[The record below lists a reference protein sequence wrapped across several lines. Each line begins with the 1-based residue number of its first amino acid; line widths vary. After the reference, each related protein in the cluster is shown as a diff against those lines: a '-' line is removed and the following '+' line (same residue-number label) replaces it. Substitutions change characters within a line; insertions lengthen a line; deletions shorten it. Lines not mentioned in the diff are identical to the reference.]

1 VTEPTVLE
9 RLARVSARIAATGRN
24 PDEVAIVAVTK
35 GFGVDVCREALAS
48 GLRVLGENRV
58 QEALQKMDAMAA
70 GRAEGASVARWHL
83 IGHLQTNKVKQAAG
97 RFALIQTVDSAR
109 LAKAIA
115 LHAPGQAVLV
125 EVNIARE
132 PQKSGV
138 APDQAL
144 DLIKTVSSLLDVQG
158 LMGMG
163 PSQGDPTPVFNELR
177 LLHDEAEQRAGKG
190 LPVLSMG
197 MSGDFEAALAAGS
210 TMLRLGQALFGPRA
224 SPGARRALR

>member
-1 VTEPTVLE
+1 VTQPTVLE

-35 GFGVDVCREALAS
+35 GFGVEICREALAA

-58 QEALQKMDAMAA
+58 QEALPKMDAIN
-70 GRAEGASVARWHL
+70 GAQWHL

-97 RFALIQTVDSAR
+97 RFALIQTVDTVR
-109 LAKAIA
+109 LAEAIA
-115 LHAPGQAVLV
+115 RHGPGQAVLV

-138 APDQAL
+138 PPDQTL
-144 DLIKTVSSLLDVQG
+144 ELIKTVATLLDLQG

-163 PSQGDPTPVFNELR
+163 PSHGDPMPAFNELR
-177 LLHDEAEQRAGKG
+177 RLREEAEQRIGKR
-190 LPVLSMG
+190 LPLLSMG

-224 SPGARRALR
+224 TPGARRALF